1 MYGDSTAYLVVIQ
14 SYGKP
19 SDKVY
24 PRGITSAYGT
34 AKERHQGIVKQWG
47 MGPGACR
54 AAPASYCT
62 QGSSARYTR
71 YRCCRYLVYIR
82 HT

>member
-1 MYGDSTAYLVVIQ
+1 MV
-14 SYGKP
+14 
-19 SDKVY
+19 KVY

-54 AAPASYCT
+54 AAPASY
-62 QGSSARYTR
+62 TR
-71 YRCCRYLVYIR
+71 LQRQIHPLQML
-82 HT
+82 